1 MRTNHQS
8 KRELDKIDRNIL
20 RILQADARISFTE
33 LGEKVG
39 LSTTPCTERVRRLER
54 EGIIMSYN
62 ARLNPQHLKGSLLV
76 FVEISLDYKS
86 GDTFE
91 EFRRAVLKLPHV
103 LECHLVSGDFDYLVK
118 ARISEMASYRKLLG
132 DILLKLPHV
141 RESKSYIVM
150 EEVKESLN
158 PASRLPRAG
167 AYPKD
172 ARPVPAGCWQC
183 SREPASR
190 SADGSSPPVVGHSG
204 MAGSAWCRTAGR
216 STGARH
222 TPCSRSAPGAHN

>member
-1 MRTNHQS
+1 MRTQHQS

-20 RILQADARISFTE
+20 RILQNDGRISFTE

-54 EGIIMSYN
+54 

-150 EEVKESLN
+150 EEVKESLC
-158 PASRLPRAG
+158 LPI
-167 AYPKD
+167 PD
-172 ARPVPAGCWQC
+172 
-183 SREPASR
+183 
-190 SADGSSPPVVGHSG
+190 
-204 MAGSAWCRTAGR
+204 
-216 STGARH
+216 
-222 TPCSRSAPGAHN
+222 

>member
-1 MRTNHQS
+1 MAAKLS
-8 KRELDKIDRNIL
+8 LDSFDRKILDC
-20 RILQADARISFTE
+20 LQDDADMALVEVARR
-33 LGEKVG
+33 VG

-54 EGIIMSYN
+54 EGIIMGYN

-158 PASRLPRAG
+158 LPI
-167 AYPKD
+167 PD
-172 ARPVPAGCWQC
+172 
-183 SREPASR
+183 
-190 SADGSSPPVVGHSG
+190 
-204 MAGSAWCRTAGR
+204 
-216 STGARH
+216 
-222 TPCSRSAPGAHN
+222 